1 MTELTFDEYVA
12 ALVSISLKRK
22 MSNHSLGDIKE
33 FLEDTQD
40 EIDMKKV
47 SDWLEENN
55 LALINYSEYGDNFFF
70 AADGDSFEQTGRNL
84 VSKIF
89 KGLSI

>member
-12 ALVSISLKRK
+12 ALVTVSLKRK
-22 MSNHSLGDIKE
+22 MSNHTLGDIKA
-33 FLEDTQD
+33 FLEDDHD

-55 LALINYSEYGDNFFF
+55 FALINYSEYGENFCF
-70 AADGDSFEQTGRNL
+70 AADGDTLEQNGVEL
-84 VSKIF
+84 VKRF
-89 KGLSI
+89 F

>member
-12 ALVSISLKRK
+12 ALVTVSLKRK
-22 MSNHSLGDIKE
+22 MSNHTLGDIKV
-33 FLEDTQD
+33 FLEDDQD

-55 LALINYSEYGDNFFF
+55 LALINYAEYGDDFFF
-70 AADGDSFEQTGRNL
+70 SADGDTLEQVGRKLANE
-84 VSKIF
+84 KF
-89 KGLSI
+89 KGISI

>member
-1 MTELTFDEYVA
+1 MTFEEYVA
-12 ALVSISLKRK
+12 ALVTVSLKHK
-22 MSNHSLGDIKE
+22 MSNHTLCDIKV
-33 FLEDTQD
+33 FLEDDQD

-55 LALINYSEYGDNFFF
+55 IALINYSEYGENFCF
-70 AADGDSFEQTGRNL
+70 AADGDSLEQTGRKL

-89 KGLSI
+89 KGISI